1 MSKTRPET
9 DQDGPQVD
17 LWQAAALPFRVKKGR
32 VEFCLVSVR
41 RGGSWTMPKG
51 NIEEGEQSSECA
63 VRETFEEAGLVGRVL
78 EPELCRYVDRK
89 GKKSS
94 EVTVWLLEVDKSHKK
109 WPEHKR
115 RARQWVSPRKAIR
128 LLARP
133 RLVAPI
139 IDAIRRLDQLDLV
152 G

>member
-63 VRETFEEAGLVGRVL
+63 VRETFEEAGLVGLVL
-78 EPELCRYVDRK
+78 EPELCRYADRK
-89 GKKSS
+89 GKKSV
-94 EVTVWLLEVDKSHKK
+94 EVTVWLLDVARSRKK
-109 WPEHKR
+109 WEEKKQRTR
-115 RARQWVSPRKAIR
+115 RWVSSRKAIR

-133 RLVAPI
+133 KLIAPI
-139 IDAIRRLDQLDLV
+139 IDALRRLDRM